1 MKTSHQLAREL
12 LAGPDLPCFHFDPSR
27 AGMDD
32 ERDTSLSLPIAELTD
47 LTAEEH
53 DRDEV
58 EPATEQI
65 EKFIIIHGDG
75 GEPHEEPGAF
85 AELTIES
92 LLAMEFIT
100 REKLHAAEEHARSA
114 IAAK

>member
-1 MKTSHQLAREL
+1 MKTTHQLASDL

-32 ERDTSLSLPIAELTD
+32 ERDTSLSEPIAELTD
-47 LTAEEH
+47 LSAEKY
-53 DRDEV
+53 DRDLV
-58 EPATEQI
+58 EPDMQRV

-75 GEPHEEPGAF
+75 GEPHDEPGAF

-92 LLAMEFIT
+92 LLKTGVIT
-100 REKLHAAEEHARSA
+100 REQLNAAQEHARNT
-114 IAAK
+114 IAAG